1 MSRGQ
6 AFYYLSRV
14 LDSLST
20 AWNTISTV
28 GQTSSNHRHLQ
39 LQWNDDDNTLTPPD
53 EAGAINR
60 STGIL
65 LILVAAIS
73 WGAYGGVRK
82 HFAPNAENVPFMV
95 NQQLAQF
102 LFAILVVIPQWN
114 SIQTN
119 FAMDKFLFVF
129 FAGMTTL
136 LAEFLYLASTKH
148 LSSTAAMAC
157 FALPS
162 DCFVSIIIDQC
173 IQSYGVKLKYLI
185 VAASLYL
192 IGEGFFILVDYTY
205 EKEAWRHYD
214 TWIIPTTITS
224 TTTVLGDTSLEKNNT
239 STSDGDNI
247 EPHNSRVTLQ
257 PVSNTTTTTVAVAG
271 LDKKMSTSGDDSYQ
285 QQQSDLVP
293 SSSSSNREEEGLEPL
308 LGTSGSASG
317 TKKPLNGWYVFFWVT
332 VALFGGISL
341 GLFTILSSIGMT
353 GHFTT
358 SPSHPIPH
366 SPLMTHLLL
375 VLMSVTFDCF
385 LVDCDDDIMA

>member
-6 AFYYLSRV
+6 AYYYLSRAIET
-14 LDSLST
+14 LAT
-20 AWNTISTV
+20 TWNSISTV
-28 GQTSSNHRHLQ
+28 GQKAESNHRQLQ

-53 EAGAINR
+53 EGEGTINK
-60 STGIL
+60 SIGIL
-65 LILVAAIS
+65 LILVASIS

-102 LFAILVVIPQWN
+102 LFAILVVLPQWN

-205 EKEAWRHYD
+205 EQETWRHYD
-214 TWIIPTTITS
+214 TWIIPTI
-224 TTTVLGDTSLEKNNT
+224 TTTNTTLLEDTSLVKNL
-239 STSDGDNI
+239 STSEGDNI
-247 EPHNSRVTLQ
+247 DHHNSTVILQ
-257 PVSNTTTTTVAVAG
+257 PVPNTTSSTTIAVAG
-271 LDKKMSTSGDDSYQ
+271 LDKRKMSTSGDDSYQ
-285 QQQSDLVP
+285 QQQSDQIR
-293 SSSSSNREEEGLEPL
+293 SSSSFNREEEGLEPL
-308 LGTSGSASG
+308 LGNSGSVSG
-317 TKKPLNGWYVFFWVT
+317 IKAPLNGWYVFFWVA

-353 GHFTT
+353 GYHVPLFT
-358 SPSHPIPH
+358 SPLKMACV
-366 SPLMTHLLL
+366 PLFTPQDAPVVCH
-375 VLMSVTFDCF
+375 
-385 LVDCDDDIMA
+385 

>member
-14 LDSLST
+14 LETLST

-28 GQTSSNHRHLQ
+28 GQPGTSHRHLQ

-53 EAGAINR
+53 KVGGIDR

-65 LILVAAIS
+65 LILVASIS

-102 LFAILVVIPQWN
+102 LFAILVVLPQWN
-114 SIQTN
+114 TIQTS

-205 EKEAWRHYD
+205 EQETWRHYD
-214 TWIIPTTITS
+214 TWIIPTIPTS
-224 TTTVLGDTSLEKNNT
+224 TTLLSDTNLVKNL
-239 STSDGDNI
+239 STSEGDNNM
-247 EPHNSRVTLQ
+247 EHHNSSVTLQ
-257 PVSNTTTTTVAVAG
+257 PVSNTTTVAIAG
-271 LDKKMSTSGDDSYQ
+271 LDRKMSTSGDESYQ

-293 SSSSSNREEEGLEPL
+293 SSSSSSHREEEGLEPL
-308 LGTSGSASG
+308 LGGSASG
-317 TKKPLNGWYVFFWVT
+317 IKTPLNGWYVFFWVT

-353 GHFTT
+353 GKDIQVTISIT
-358 SPSHPIPH
+358 I
-366 SPLMTHLLL
+366 LHLFHLISQKYSYFF
-375 VLMSVTFDCF
+375 VLSD
-385 LVDCDDDIMA
+385 